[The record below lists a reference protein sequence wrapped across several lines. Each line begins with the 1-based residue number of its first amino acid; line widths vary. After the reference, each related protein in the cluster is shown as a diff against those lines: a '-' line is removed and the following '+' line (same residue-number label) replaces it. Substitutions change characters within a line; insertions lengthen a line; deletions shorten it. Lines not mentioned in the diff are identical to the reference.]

1 MNLRRLGE
9 VEAAPWKNG
18 GGVTRELW
26 REPAVGEFR
35 LRVSVAEVGAAGP
48 FSRFDGVE
56 RVITL
61 LHGAGF
67 RLRGPGW
74 TVDLRPGSGAFRF
87 KGDEPVECT
96 LLDGPI
102 ADVNVMWTRAL
113 GSFVVRRRRSGGV
126 AAGSV
131 IVGLGRREVG
141 VADARAWLQAGDL
154 LALGPDE
161 PARLLAGSAP
171 ALVVAPG

>member
-1 MNLRRLGE
+1 MILRRLAE

-26 REPAVGEFR
+26 RAPEAGDFR
-35 LRVSVAEVGAAGP
+35 LRVSVAEVAAAGP

-67 RLRGPGW
+67 RLRGPTW
-74 TVDLRPGSGAFRF
+74 TIDLRSGSAPFRF
-87 KGDEPVECT
+87 AGDEPVDCT
-96 LLDGPI
+96 LLEGPI
-102 ADVNVMWTRAL
+102 TDVNVMWTRAL
-113 GSFVVRRRRSGGV
+113 GSFVVRRRRSGRV
-126 AAGSV
+126 AAGAV

-141 VADARAWLQAGDL
+141 VAGAKVWLDAGDV
-154 LALGPDE
+154 LALGAEE
-161 PARLLAGSAP
+161 PARLLGGSAP